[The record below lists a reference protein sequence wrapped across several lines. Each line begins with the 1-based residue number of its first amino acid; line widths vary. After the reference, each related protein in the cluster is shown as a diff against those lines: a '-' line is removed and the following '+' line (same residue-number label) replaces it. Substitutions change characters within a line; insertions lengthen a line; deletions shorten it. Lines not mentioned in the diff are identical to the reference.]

1 MAKKRNLTPIEKIEK
16 LIFLVRGQKIMLST
30 HLAELYGVESRVL
43 VQAVKRNIERFP
55 EDFMFQLSD
64 GEFENLKSQFV
75 ISSWGG
81 MRRAKPYAFTEQ
93 GVAMLSSV
101 LRSKRAVLVNIEI
114 MRSFVKLREMLAT
127 HKDLDRKL
135 TKLERKYDDQF
146 KVVFEVIRQLMAPPD
161 KKVKKIGFT
170 VKEKQKAY
178 GKSVKKKK
186 PSTDGSF
193 TPKAKKIWEAIP
205 GIIQFKILNNVW
217 CVHCRKESS
226 IGNLSG
232 KIESG
237 MLVLRGTCTKCGD
250 DVARVI
256 ENE

>member
-101 LRSKRAVLVNIEI
+101 LRSKRAVQVNIEI
-114 MRSFVKLREMLAT
+114 MRSFVKLRGMLAT

-135 TKLERKYDDQF
+135 TELERKYDDQF

-178 GKSVKKKK
+178 NKKVKKKK
-186 PSTDGSF
+186 PSADGSF

-205 GIIQFKILNNVW
+205 GDIQFKILNNVW

-237 MLVLRGTCTKCGD
+237 MLVLSGTCTKCGG

>member
-1 MAKKRNLTPIEKIEK
+1 MTTLIPIELIASKIYFIRNMK
-16 LIFLVRGQKIMLST
+16 VMLDRD
-30 HLAELYGVESRVL
+30 LAELYEVETKAL
-43 VQAVKRNIERFP
+43 KQAVRRNIDRFP
-55 EDFMFQLSD
+55 ADFMFELTKDEYQSLRSQIVT
-64 GEFENLKSQFV
+64 LKRGQHSKYAPF
-75 ISSWGG
+75 
-81 MRRAKPYAFTEQ
+81 AFTEH
-93 GVAMLSSV
+93 GVLMLSSV
-101 LRSKRAVLVNIEI
+101 LNSERAIQVNIQI
-114 MRSFVKLREMLAT
+114 VRTFTKLREMLST
-127 HKDLDRKL
+127 HKDLKRKIESME
-135 TKLERKYDDQF
+135 KKYDEQF
-146 KVVFEVIRQLMAPPD
+146 QIVFEAIKQLLSEED
-161 KKVKKIGFT
+161 KPKKKIGYT

-217 CVHCRKESS
+217 CVQCRKESS

-237 MLVLRGTCTKCGD
+237 MLVLRGTCTTCGG